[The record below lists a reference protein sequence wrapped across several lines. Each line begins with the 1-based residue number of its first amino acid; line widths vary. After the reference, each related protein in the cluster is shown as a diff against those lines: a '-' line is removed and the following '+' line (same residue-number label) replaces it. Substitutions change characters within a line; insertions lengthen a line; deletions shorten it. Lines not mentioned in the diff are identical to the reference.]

1 MEHVLTSYYRLPDGW
16 EQPTASESEVGDTG
30 FFQFGSKI
38 VCYGASDS
46 GVSSEAARAK
56 SFDALKNVRRNG
68 SNIYL
73 PFNISR
79 VIENLR
85 FEHYVKQF
93 APPPETFLN
102 HSAVRKAYYSVR
114 EILP

>member
-1 MEHVLTSYYRLPDGW
+1 M
-16 EQPTASESEVGDTG
+16 GDSG

-38 VCYGASDS
+38 VCYGISNS
-46 GVSSEAARAK
+46 GVSHRASSAK
-56 SFDALKNVRRNG
+56 AFDALKSVRRNG
-68 SNIYL
+68 SEIYL

-93 APPPETFLN
+93 APPPRI
-102 HSAVRKAYYSVR
+102 S
-114 EILP
+114 